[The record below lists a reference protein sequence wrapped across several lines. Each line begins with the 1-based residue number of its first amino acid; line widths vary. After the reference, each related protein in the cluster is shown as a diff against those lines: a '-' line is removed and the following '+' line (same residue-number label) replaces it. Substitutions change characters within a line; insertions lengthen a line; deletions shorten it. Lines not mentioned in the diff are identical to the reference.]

1 MSPTVRYMPHEDDL
15 PVVPPPLALDDG
27 TDGWWAGAQR
37 CFVAIPLA
45 GALAATALSASLAFG
60 YQQQTDEIVPQPVAF
75 AGEEQ
80 DWRVPVLVEQTRFVS
95 LWTSSAA
102 ATPPAFTPD
111 EAGWSPPLPS
121 PRWRPRVFLADDE
134 IVPQPAAAMAT
145 DDDPAVVHMPSPVPP
160 RCLYLPDPDAL
171 PAGTLFGVPDDDPGV
186 RPTARP
192 AHRTVQV
199 WTVEDEWIS
208 EAVFVPVED
217 DWQPPRPASAR
228 LCTVPWAT
236 TDDIVPQPAFSPQDD
251 PWEPTAFPSRPVL
264 AIWWGNDEIATAPV
278 PLAAEEDGWQ
288 PPRPWPSTV
297 RSVPWA
303 SSDEIVPEPTFTH
316 EEDGWSPVVAQP
328 RTVPAV
334 WWADE
339 EIVPAPSAPALD
351 EGYWQAPVVWQA
363 KPLPRS
369 LWGEDDPVPPTLGV
383 EDEAWV
389 AAPLRPPPPAVRVFR
404 ADDEIVPEP
413 APGVPD
419 EDPWTIYVPRV
430 APILAVWQVGD
441 DIVPEAEGEA
451 IVGFVSP
458 GRVLGFVSPDRV
470 LGFVSPD
477 RVLGFLSL
485 EGPR

>member
-1 MSPTVRYMPHEDDL
+1 MSPRIRYVFPEDER
-15 PVVPPPLALDDG
+15 PTPAPPDDG
-27 TDGWWAGAQR
+27 GDGWWAGAQH

-45 GALAATALSASLAFG
+45 ASLATVALSASLAFG

-80 DWRVPVLVEQTRFVS
+80 DWRVPVVVEQTRFVS

-102 ATPPAFTPD
+102 ASTPPAFMPD

-145 DDDPAVVHMPSPVPP
+145 DDDPTVWVSAAPRPTITVFRAEDELPRLQADDDAWQVAPP
-160 RCLYLPDPDAL
+160 RPAPLRFLYLPEPEPEWTPTPVFA
-171 PAGTLFGVPDDDPGV
+171 PA
-186 RPTARP
+186 
-192 AHRTVQV
+192 
-199 WTVEDEWIS
+199 
-208 EAVFVPVED
+208 ED
-217 DWQPPRPASAR
+217 DWQPPRPAPAC
-228 LCTVPWAT
+228 LCAVPWAA
-236 TDDIVPQPAFSPQDD
+236 TDDIVPQPSFRPQDD
-251 PWEPTAFPSRPVL
+251 PWEPTVLRSRPVL

-297 RSVPWA
+297 LLVPWA
-303 SSDEIVPEPTFTH
+303 SSDEIVPESTFTP
-316 EEDGWSPVVAQP
+316 EEDGWSPVAAP
-328 RTVPAV
+328 RRHAPTV

-339 EIVPAPSAPALD
+339 EIVPAPAAPALD
-351 EGYWQAPVVWQA
+351 EGYWQAPVIWQG

-369 LWGEDDPVPPTLGV
+369 LWGEDDPVPPTLGA
-383 EDEAWV
+383 EDDAWV
-389 AAPLRPPPPAVRVFR
+389 AAPLRASQPTVRVFL
-404 ADDEIVPEP
+404 ADDEIVPGP
-413 APGVPD
+413 APGVPE
-419 EDPWTIYVPRV
+419 EDPWAVHVPRI
-430 APILAVWQVGD
+430 APVLTVWQVGD

-470 LGFVSPD
+470 LGF
-477 RVLGFLSL
+477 LSL